1 LPIPPSPGWARWKA
15 RISREAAPRELI
27 TSTRSGRLPGRT
39 EAAGE
44 QADAVLG
51 VRSIATIAE
60 LAYTACA

>member
-1 LPIPPSPGWARWKA
+1 VR
-15 RISREAAPRELI
+15 RV
-27 TSTRSGRLPGRT
+27 TD
-39 EAAGE
+39 AAGE